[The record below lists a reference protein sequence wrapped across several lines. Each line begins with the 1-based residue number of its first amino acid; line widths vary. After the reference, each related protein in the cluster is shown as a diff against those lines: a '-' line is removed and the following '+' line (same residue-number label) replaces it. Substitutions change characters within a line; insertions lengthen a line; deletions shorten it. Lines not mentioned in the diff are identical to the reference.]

1 MQDRRISRQLI
12 SVELVPIPNSLA
24 EELLQIVNHFIA
36 PVEIDVPKN
45 DFVIKLA
52 LSDMFTEVDPLV

>member
-1 MQDRRISRQLI
+1 MQDRRISSQLI

-52 LSDMFTEVDPLV
+52 LSNMFTEVDPLV